1 MRSKTRKHNTKK
13 HSKTRKIPLAGQ
25 AIAAGGFGCVFRPA
39 IKCEDPADRIK
50 QDKREYISKIMKSR
64 YADDEMDEVNNFL
77 PVIKTIP
84 NNSKYFLLDGIFKCR
99 PGRLT
104 SSDKKN
110 LDSKC
115 RNLVR
120 EGINSA
126 NINNNLFRIQS
137 LNIPDGGVSLR
148 NTMEGLAIKFLRGD
162 KEEET
167 RFGHLNNSMIRTL
180 KNAIVPMNK
189 KGIIHCDLK
198 ADNMLV
204 QAEKLSRGEPYVLRD
219 LIFQLEQ
226 AYCLL

>member
-1 MRSKTRKHNTKK
+1 MRSKTRKHNSKKYSKTKK
-13 HSKTRKIPLAGQ
+13 VPLAGQ

-99 PGRLT
+99 PDDLT

-126 NINNNLFRIQS
+126 NINNNL
-137 LNIPDGGVSLR
+137 
-148 NTMEGLAIKFLRGD
+148 
-162 KEEET
+162 
-167 RFGHLNNSMIRTL
+167 
-180 KNAIVPMNK
+180 
-189 KGIIHCDLK
+189 
-198 ADNMLV
+198 
-204 QAEKLSRGEPYVLRD
+204 
-219 LIFQLEQ
+219 
-226 AYCLL
+226 